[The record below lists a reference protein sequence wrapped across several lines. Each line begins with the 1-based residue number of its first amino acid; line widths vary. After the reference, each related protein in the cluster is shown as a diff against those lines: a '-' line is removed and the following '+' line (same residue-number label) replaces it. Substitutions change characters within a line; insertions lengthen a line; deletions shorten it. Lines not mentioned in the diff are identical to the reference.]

1 MPPEWSTSRAWVVSI
16 GLMIGAGAAF
26 AADDR
31 PGDAPKG
38 IEPREI
44 ARVVA
49 DAKRHDALLERVA
62 RFEAEPA
69 SSVTDAA
76 KLRRQLGAYRALIGY
91 EQTTDLGARVLAN
104 ASIRLARYESIAAPL
119 DAGELVVAAEL
130 KVILYTVQRA
140 YPLAAAWLPLAAGT
154 AHGRVIA
161 KLLAKLGQDRFDLVD
176 RFDVGR
182 YVVRSYR
189 TRARPPDPALLW
201 PRLHLVVTPAES
213 GRVHDTLTFSLVGQG
228 AVGARRHYLASH
240 RLNGTNVIAIYGPRA
255 PDYAAVRTQVVDLI
269 TAGDVAAV
277 ERKPETPR

>member
-1 MPPEWSTSRAWVVSI
+1 MMPGWSGSRTWIVAVVY
-16 GLMIGAGAAF
+16 MIGAGVAV
-26 AADDR
+26 AADNRTGNGSD
-31 PGDAPKG
+31 G
-38 IEPREI
+38 IEADEI
-44 ARVVA
+44 ARAVA
-49 DAKRHDALLERVA
+49 DARRHDELLDRVA
-62 RFEAEPA
+62 KFEVVAA
-69 SSVTDAA
+69 ASVTEAA
-76 KLRRQLGAYRALIGY
+76 TLRRQLGVYRALIGY
-91 EQTTDLGARVLAN
+91 EQTTDLGARVLVN

-119 DAGELVVAAEL
+119 DSEELAEAAEL

-189 TRARPPDPALLW
+189 ARARPPDPALLW

-228 AVGARRHYLASH
+228 AVGARRYYLASH

-277 ERKPETPR
+277 ARKPETPR